1 MFCFPALSANLL
13 LFLIR
18 SGMSIKR
25 LLRAH
30 FVGTKTNS
38 DLAAAVIPAGG
49 DSRWKESCSSAD
61 SSAAAA
67 TDWVSWSG
75 LGVDEAEDVVG
86 VAELEVGW
94 GVDDV
99 IIWPPSPPFPPED
112 PFFISAFLF
121 SWASSA
127 STTESSRSSRADG
140 VAGPLAKAP
149 DVPAIVSSSIPPS
162 SGFEGDVE
170 KGDDSSWNDFAAKKS
185 WRKAQCNRLQVTT
198 TNSNRLTCKNTEW
211 WPWVTDLKLV

>member
-1 MFCFPALSANLL
+1 MFCFPVLSAYLH
-13 LFLIR
+13 LFWIC
-18 SGMSIKR
+18 SGKSIKR
-25 LLRAH
+25 LLRGY

-75 LGVDEAEDVVG
+75 LGVDEAEEVVG

-99 IIWPPSPPFPPED
+99 IISPPFPPED

-185 WRKAQCNRLQVTT
+185 WRKARFNRLQVTT
-198 TNSNRLTCKNTEW
+198 TNSYRLTY
-211 WPWVTDLKLV
+211 L